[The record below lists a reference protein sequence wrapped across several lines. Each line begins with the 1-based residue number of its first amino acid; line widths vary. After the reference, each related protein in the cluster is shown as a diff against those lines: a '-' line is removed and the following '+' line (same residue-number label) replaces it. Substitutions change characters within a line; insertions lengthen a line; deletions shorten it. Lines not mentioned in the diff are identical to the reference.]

1 MAKAQRGA
9 NAPRFDADGRPY
21 IRVAGA
27 RANPV
32 TIPTVTVSGAATYTS
47 QAVECADAKVA
58 ILHFD
63 LTAFVLAATEEIDIY
78 IQTTFNGEDWFDIRN
93 IHFDDGDEPGGGIWH
108 GVVVIVGLPADDT
121 PVVTETASLTDAALA
136 DDTAIDLPLG
146 IALRFKAKGT
156 NTGPDAV
163 IDCNVVLK

>member
-1 MAKAQRGA
+1 MAPKKS
-9 NAPRFDADGRPY
+9 DGRGRRFVR
-21 IRVAGA
+21 IATELD
-27 RANPV
+27 NPIVLAAV
-32 TIPTVTVSGAATYTS
+32 TIDAAETITS
-47 QAVECADAKVA
+47 EEVPCGDAKVA

-63 LTAFVLAATEEIDIY
+63 ITGFVLAATEELDIY
-78 IQTTFNGEDWFDIRN
+78 IQTTFNNEDWYDIRN

-136 DDTAIDLPLG
+136 DDTAIDLPIG
-146 IALRFKAKGT
+146 VALRFKAKGT
-156 NTGPDAV
+156 QTGPDAV